1 MSSCAQA
8 VPSPA
13 ADDERM
19 VYLTCARVAGSAATR
34 SLPAFR
40 IAGRAGRLATGVSAE
55 AAAAAARRALATV
68 PAYADFVGPVPPRA
82 AAADWLR
89 ALPVAD
95 KKSYIDAYP
104 LAARCRHGM
113 LPVTGAELDES
124 SGSSG
129 RPYTWI
135 RSGAELDQVRRKL
148 AILVRHLL
156 AGEPDD
162 GRPVVTIN
170 AFSMGAWATGTNVS
184 RALGR
189 LGLLKSTGPEPDKVL
204 SVLDLLGPGYTYL
217 IWCTWRPGAGPRPPT
232 PG

>member
-1 MSSCAQA
+1 MPC
-8 VPSPA
+8 PGPA

-40 IAGRAGRLATGVSAE
+40 IAGRAGRLATGVSAG

-89 ALPVAD
+89 ALPVTD

-124 SGSSG
+124 SGSSAG
-129 RPYTWI
+129 RTPG
-135 RSGAELDQVRRKL
+135 S
-148 AILVRHLL
+148 
-156 AGEPDD
+156 
-162 GRPVVTIN
+162 
-170 AFSMGAWATGTNVS
+170 
-184 RALGR
+184 
-189 LGLLKSTGPEPDKVL
+189 
-204 SVLDLLGPGYTYL
+204 GPGRSWT
-217 IWCTWRPGAGPRPPT
+217 RSAGSWPSWSGTCWPASRT
-232 PG
+232 TAGRS